1 MITGNQTDMIGKEGT
16 TRSYFLK
23 FSCIDCS
30 FFYEPN
36 DKPTLV

>member
-1 MITGNQTDMIGKEGT
+1 MITGNQTGGDDTFI
-16 TRSYFLK
+16 
-23 FSCIDCS
+23 FSEVSVALIVL